1 MFSMIKR
8 GRKLRKSQNIRDL
21 VQETTLTVND
31 LIQPLFI
38 IEGKNK
44 SEKIPSMPGIER
56 KSLDLQLN
64 YINLLINK
72 GIKSIILFPSIDEK
86 KKKFQSHRGS

>member
-1 MFSMIKR
+1 
-8 GRKLRKSQNIRDL
+8 
-21 VQETTLTVND
+21 
-31 LIQPLFI
+31 
-38 IEGKNK
+38 
-44 SEKIPSMPGIER
+44 MPGIER

>member
-44 SEKIPSMPGIER
+44 SEK
-56 KSLDLQLN
+56 N
-64 YINLLINK
+64 
-72 GIKSIILFPSIDEK
+72 
-86 KKKFQSHRGS
+86 

>member
-64 YINLLINK
+64 YINLLINTK
-72 GIKSIILFPSIDEK
+72 N
-86 KKKFQSHRGS
+86 H

>member
-21 VQETTLTVND
+21 VQENTLTVND

-64 YINLLINK
+64 YINLLINCLLIK
-72 GIKSIILFPSIDEK
+72 GYNV
-86 KKKFQSHRGS
+86 